1 MFRIVFC
8 PVFSS
13 VVGLI
18 KIKLKRCVGELDDS
32 TQGSRTR
39 CGEGRG
45 TRDGTAQACHGAP
58 PTQWRNEAISVLV
71 CLRREDKTPFSYPT
85 VTLKPI
91 RHPPTPRAKGSL
103 TVAT

>member
-32 TQGSRTR
+32 TLRNLKVRGPDAGREEEQGM
-39 CGEGRG
+39 
-45 TRDGTAQACHGAP
+45 
-58 PTQWRNEAISVLV
+58 V
-71 CLRREDKTPFSYPT
+71 LRRRVMELHPHSGETRPFLSWF
-85 VTLKPI
+85 V
-91 RHPPTPRAKGSL
+91 
-103 TVAT
+103 